1 MTVHAVAV
9 EDLEPLVA
17 LCRSGKLFEV
27 QQWIETAKP
36 IALPKDS
43 SWRSAKRN
51 PLRIAIDAGFHSL
64 VQVLLEAGA
73 PIREGNYDAL
83 EHAVEMRRAD
93 LAALL
98 FAHGAD
104 VSSVSMRFVIET
116 WEPEMVDLF
125 VANGASLVRGNPIAW
140 GLIHKI
146 RPTLGLLKRY
156 APEHPKLMRQVDLA
170 LRHHAAEGNSKWV
183 ALTLWAG
190 ADPWARGPYWLD
202 DDADLDDDEEDA
214 GYRNALELAL
224 TRGHIDILKQK
235 KLRAALDPGH
245 PESGRLIEEAC
256 HAPDGEPL
264 SLLLELG
271 HSPGQLPDHGTR
283 AISWLLHSMSSDFY
297 FRRTSVWSSLNPD
310 GGIDSSHARER
321 LKMLHMI
328 VSNGAKWLPADKRAI
343 GDSRRCLLKMARPYV
358 LEFAWLMQHYEAARR
373 RDVDELLRTP
383 AMTRL
388 LSKER
393 NHAASIVAGIVEEP
407 LQTI

>member
-9 EDLEPLVA
+9 EDLEPLIA

-27 QQWIETAKP
+27 QQWIATAKP
-36 IALPKDS
+36 VALPKDS

-51 PLRIAIDAGFHSL
+51 PLRIAMDAGFHSL

-73 PIREGNYDAL
+73 PIREGTYDAL

-116 WEPEMVDLF
+116 WEPEVVDLF

-156 APEHPKLMRQVDLA
+156 VPEHPELLRQADLA

-202 DDADLDDDEEDA
+202 DTKVDDDEEDDDEEDA
-214 GYRNALELAL
+214 GYLNALELAL
-224 TRGHIDILKQK
+224 MRGHIDILKQK

-245 PESGRLIEEAC
+245 PESARLIEEAC
-256 HAPDGEPL
+256 HAPDSEPL

-271 HSPGQLPDHGTR
+271 HNPGQLPNHGTR
-283 AISWLLHSMSSDFY
+283 AITWLLHSMSSDFY
-297 FRRTSVWSSLNPD
+297 FGRTSVWSSPD
-310 GGIDSSHARER
+310 SRGGIDSSHARER
-321 LKMLHMI
+321 MKMLHMI
-328 VSNGAKWLPADKRAI
+328 VSKGAKWLPRTNAPSEMPAGASSRWRARTFWS
-343 GDSRRCLLKMARPYV
+343 SR
-358 LEFAWLMQHYEAARR
+358 
-373 RDVDELLRTP
+373 
-383 AMTRL
+383 
-388 LSKER
+388 
-393 NHAASIVAGIVEEP
+393 G
-407 LQTI
+407 

>member
-17 LCRSGKLFEV
+17 LCRSGRLFEV
-27 QQWIETAKP
+27 QQWIEAGKP
-36 IALPKDS
+36 VALPKDS

-125 VANGASLVRGNPIAW
+125 VANGASLVRDNPIAW

-156 APEHPKLMRQVDLA
+156 APERPELLQQADLA

-183 ALTLWAG
+183 ALALWAG
-190 ADPWARGPYWLD
+190 GDPWARGPDRLD
-202 DDADLDDDEEDA
+202 YVEVEDDEEDA
-214 GYRNALELAL
+214 GHLNALELAL
-224 TRGHIDILKQK
+224 FYGHTDILKQK

-245 PESGRLIEEAC
+245 PESARLIEEAC
-256 HAPDGEPL
+256 HAPDSEPL

-271 HSPGQLPDHGTR
+271 HGPGQLPDHGTR
-283 AISWLLHSMSSDFY
+283 AIAWLLHSMSSHFY
-297 FRRTSVWSSLNPD
+297 FGRTSVWSSPNSD

-328 VSNGAKWLPADKRAI
+328 VSKGAKWLPADKRAI
-343 GDSRRCLLKMARPYV
+343 GDSRRCLLKMACPYV

-373 RDVDELLRTP
+373 RDVQELLRTP

-393 NHAASIVAGIVEEP
+393 NHAASIVAGIPEEP
-407 LQTI
+407 PS